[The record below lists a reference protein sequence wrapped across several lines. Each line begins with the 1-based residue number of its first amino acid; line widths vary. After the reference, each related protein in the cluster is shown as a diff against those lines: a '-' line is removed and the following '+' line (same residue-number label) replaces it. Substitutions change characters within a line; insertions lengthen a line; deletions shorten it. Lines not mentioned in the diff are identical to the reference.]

1 MNDAETFNQAHA
13 DVCEFVTK
21 MRYQYDPL
29 TIAALLV
36 VVGFGLYKSMFDEAD
51 YKEICDTIHKDLP
64 KIKAL

>member
-1 MNDAETFNQAHA
+1 MNESDTFKQAHA

-29 TIAALLV
+29 AIASLLV
-36 VVGFGLYKSMFDEAD
+36 VVGFGLYKSMFDETEYRA
-51 YKEICDTIHKDLP
+51 ICDAIHKDLP